1 MSTFDAS
8 MDNLDNVNND
18 DLEIEDYSDDD
29 L

>member
-18 DLEIEDYSDDD
+18 DLEIDDYSDDD